1 MCRPFYNVMGC
12 PISYVCI
19 TYNKSSC
26 KCLIFYV
33 ASSVVPLLQYQR
45 LFHQV
50 MIASH
55 TLHGITQS
63 IHLCKVMICS
73 SQTPPFPFL
82 KVTHF
87 PKYNC
92 IISSTLHNI
101 SIYSIQK
108 GVKFSC
114 RLVAFVVPFLQGH
127 GVYPFYKG
135 HGMLH

>member
-1 MCRPFYNVMGC
+1 MLWG
-12 PISYVCI
+12 
-19 TYNKSSC
+19 
-26 KCLIFYV
+26 
-33 ASSVVPLLQYQR
+33 VPLVMFVSHTTSHHANVWNFMLQALLCHFYKINGCSTKSW
-45 LFHQV
+45 LHHIHY
-50 MIASH
+50 MASH
-55 TLHGITQS
+55 IVS
-63 IHLCKVMICS
+63 IYARLWYCS
-73 SQTPPFPFL
+73 SKAPPFPFL